1 MNAVARDYRSA
12 GPRDF
17 TDATRPALRLAE
29 MAETMRELAHS
40 PEGATE
46 AALAARGFTLAEIL
60 EYAVEAAALAARAS
74 QADSARFDR
83 VPDMLVKALAALPHN
98 PPRVGGHDLDEEGLK
113 RWSAFCAARAAFK
126 LDPWSMQGERALQK
140 LNDALRRL
148 PLLDNERAR
157 VVAGLAAEQK
167 VTITRGRT

>member
-17 TDATRPALRLAE
+17 TDATGPAPRAVE

-40 PEGATE
+40 PEGATG
-46 AALAARGFTLAEIL
+46 ASLAARGFSIAEII
-60 EYAVEAAALAARAS
+60 EYAVEAAALAARSS

-83 VPDMLVKALAALPHN
+83 VPDMLVKALAAMPHN
-98 PPRVGGHDLDEEGLK
+98 PPRVGSCDLDGEGMK

-140 LNDALRRL
+140 LNDALRHL

-167 VTITRGRT
+167 ATITMGRT